1 MSCGPA
7 RNSCYTG
14 YSSGGCRGNP
24 CGGPICLPGAPAGES
39 TYTQSSSEDSSYN
52 NHVHDHCHT
61 LNVYNHEDINV
72 TVQEV
77 EHYDQNVNYQNGGRE
92 LVCDENN
99 VSGDYGSFG
108 LGHGFG
114 GYQGPTFQVGAPI
127 SGYSGYGRGGSCGAP
142 VSRGNCS
149 VPKSRCG

>member
-1 MSCGPA
+1 MSCGY
-7 RNSCYTG
+7 RQTSCG
-14 YSSGGCRGNP
+14 SPCGGGNP

-39 TYTQSSSEDSSYN
+39 TYSQSSSEDSSYN
-52 NHVHDHCHT
+52 THVHDHCHT

-72 TVQEV
+72 VVKEV
-77 EHYDQNVNYQNGGRE
+77 EHYDQSVNYSNGGRE
-92 LVCDENN
+92 LVCDSNN

-114 GYQGPTFQVGAPI
+114 GYDGPSFQIGAPA
-127 SGYSGYGRGGSCGAP
+127 GGHGRGYGSCGAP

-149 VPKSRCG
+149 PCRPSRRC